1 MSHATVREAST
12 KTLGAEL
19 RRRAIEENDKDAA
32 RILRPS
38 KTVKANARQS

>member
-1 MSHATVREAST
+1 MSSQATVREADT

-38 KTVKANARQS
+38 KKEASRATR